1 MTCKGPALGIVEAIH
16 RDNGVEVRRR
26 LTHKY
31 KPDAGPRLQNLIARF
46 SQPGDCPET
55 FTGFE
60 QALVIEEG
68 TKCPDPLAGLTTA
81 ETVVAPVQVDA
92 LVQQKRQ
99 GKQCKGKEK
108 MKGKAKE
115 NSKANDEKLGATGS
129 TVAGEDTSNVTAG
142 ILETRN
148 TDEDNAITQPTG
160 KSRSSRMQW
169 S

>member
-1 MTCKGPALGIVEAIH
+1 M
-16 RDNGVEVRRR
+16 
-26 LTHKY
+26 
-31 KPDAGPRLQNLIARF
+31 Q
-46 SQPGDCPET
+46 
-55 FTGFE
+55 
-60 QALVIEEG
+60 
-68 TKCPDPLAGLTTA
+68 
-81 ETVVAPVQVDA
+81 
-92 LVQQKRQ
+92 
-99 GKQCKGKEK
+99 GKEK